1 MAEEKKAKTC
11 EEYVLNNLYKT
22 EVELA
27 TTQKELQETKQALDI
42 ESSMHKE
49 LLDLVKKVFKGG
61 RTEKTDSGLISVHLK
76 KNYLGCYFPN
86 DDYDK
91 KEKEFLIAVQTLIEM
106 VNAIPEREEE

>member
-61 RTEKTDSGLISVHLK
+61 RTEKTDSGLISVYLK

-91 KEKEFLIAVQTLIEM
+91 KEKEFLIAVKTLIEM